1 MRVFCPIT
9 RIIRQDRGAK
19 MTHDFM
25 MTTRASGKILNAIK
39 IKTNQGVVHKLR
51 LQPWGD
57 GGHQMSTLLSKYGKF
72 Y

>member
-39 IKTNQGVVHKLR
+39 IKTNQPLESNVMTVVEFHSEAGEI
-51 LQPWGD
+51 Q
-57 GGHQMSTLLSKYGKF
+57 
-72 Y
+72 